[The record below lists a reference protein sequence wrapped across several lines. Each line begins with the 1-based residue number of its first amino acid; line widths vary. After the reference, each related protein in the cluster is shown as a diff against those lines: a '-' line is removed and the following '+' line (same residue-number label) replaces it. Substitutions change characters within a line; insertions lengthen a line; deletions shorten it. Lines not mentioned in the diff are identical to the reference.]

1 MHKFTATS
9 MMNHNKMSSS
19 DGVEISSCGVV
30 RRDESMK
37 MASQVNALLR
47 NKADHNDQSQRDDEE
62 SASSSVTSSK
72 MKMARCRGKSK
83 AETNNRRHVF
93 DELTKVK
100 KLNTSLA
107 HPGRGE
113 MWFGDLDFDFDIN
126 GEWVQDTRRGVLEE
140 QRTTH
145 VCHFK

>member
-1 MHKFTATS
+1 
-9 MMNHNKMSSS
+9 MNDDKMSSS
-19 DGVEISSCGVV
+19 DGVEISSCDVV
-30 RRDESMK
+30 RRDDSTK

-47 NKADHNDQSQRDDEE
+47 KSAHDDHAALRDDEE
-62 SASSSVTSSK
+62 SASSSVTSS
-72 MKMARCRGKSK
+72 KMARCRGKSK

-93 DELTKVK
+93 DELTKAKV

>member
-1 MHKFTATS
+1 
-9 MMNHNKMSSS
+9 MSSS
-19 DGVEISSCGVV
+19 DGVETPSSDVA
-30 RRDESMK
+30 RRDDSVK
-37 MASQVNALLR
+37 MASQINAVR
-47 NKADHNDQSQRDDEE
+47 NKADHKSHPAKRNDEE
-62 SASSSVTSSK
+62 SVASSVSSTK
-72 MKMARCRGKSK
+72 IEQCRGKSMAK
-83 AETNNRRHVF
+83 KRHVF

-100 KLNTSLA
+100 FNTSLA
-107 HPGRGE
+107 HPGRSE